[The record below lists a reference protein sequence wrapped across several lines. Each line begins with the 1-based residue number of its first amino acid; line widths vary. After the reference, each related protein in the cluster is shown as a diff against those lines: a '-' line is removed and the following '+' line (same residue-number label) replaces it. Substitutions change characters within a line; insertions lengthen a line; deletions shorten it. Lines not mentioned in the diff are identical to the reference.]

1 MSKRT
6 SLLIVVLVIAAPFAA
21 QAAEPDPFGY
31 TYAEG
36 GYLSENPSGGG
47 SDLTGVLVDGS
58 YELQSNWRISGLFS
72 NASCCGITDNRYAAA
87 VGYYTGINDKI
98 DFIADLSFLGQHVTN
113 AGSHNGWGVD
123 GGLRFMVAPK
133 FELDGLVQH
142 SDING
147 NTENTLGVKGLYSL
161 TDQWRLYAGYSNNSN
176 EDNFQL
182 GARYVF

>member
-6 SLLIVVLVIAAPFAA
+6 SLLIVILAAAAPFAA
-21 QAAEPDPFGY
+21 QAAEPDQFRY
-31 TYAEG
+31 TYVEG

-58 YELQSNWRISGLFS
+58 YELQPNWRISGLFS

-87 VGYYTGINDKI
+87 VGYFTGINDKI
-98 DFIADLSFLGQHVTN
+98 DFIADLSFLDQHVTN
-113 AGSHNGWGVD
+113 NGSHSGWGVD

-142 SDING
+142 SSING
-147 NTENTLGVKGLYSL
+147 TTENTLTAKGLFSL
-161 TDQWRLYAGYSNNSN
+161 ADQWRLYASYSNNSAEN
-176 EDNFQL
+176 DFQL
-182 GARYVF
+182 GVRYVF